1 MTRSLFLRIHDTI
14 VEHDKYFVQK
24 RNGAGQSGLSSL
36 QKITAAMR
44 MLTYGASTD
53 VIDDYVRIDK
63 STSLESVKRFIRSII
78 NIFGGNTFGHR
89 LIKTLHA
96 CLRKVHNEVFLVC
109 LGASTACTGHGRIVQ
124 PPVKKEG
131 LKVVATRDFYSLR
144 FPPPASPFCPKNT
157 KSDLCIQE
165 GREKGEKIRFIITAS
180 SFSRLLL
187 LLPRQRG
194 TLSRLLLLPP
204 PRSPVPKRRPWHRS
218 VLQSSCSSK
227 IALATAAAIASA
239 AARAEAEESSVI
251 ALEGVACEWSG
262 DRRGACGRG
271 RIDSSSKLAVTSSSN
286 SNSSSLLPSMPPT
299 PAGNLDR
306 FIVST
311 TPVVPVQYCHKTSVR
326 RWRSSDNGESC
337 PYFDLKDLWESFK
350 EWSVYGAGVP
360 LILNGNG
367 VAIYCTVARIR
378 KWLQETPEASS
389 NDEPVVFDSSI
400 IPWWAWI
407 KIYNLPEAELLNGWL
422 LHLILC

>member
-1 MTRSLFLRIHDTI
+1 MMRIIENPKCIRNFTSQPTISSIPSASRHQPAMTL
-14 VEHDKYFVQK
+14 
-24 RNGAGQSGLSSL
+24 L
-36 QKITAAMR
+36 Q
-44 MLTYGASTD
+44 
-53 VIDDYVRIDK
+53 VRELLAKNREEYDELIE
-63 STSLESVKRFIRSII
+63 LEKKLIS
-78 NIFGGNTFGHR
+78 GGNCG
-89 LIKTLHA
+89 
-96 CLRKVHNEVFLVC
+96 NE
-109 LGASTACTGHGRIVQ
+109 SEDET
-124 PPVKKEG
+124 EG
-131 LKVVATRDFYSLR
+131 EE
-144 FPPPASPFCPKNT
+144 
-157 KSDLCIQE
+157 QE
-165 GREKGEKIRFIITAS
+165 QDDGEDEED
-180 SFSRLLL
+180 
-187 LLPRQRG
+187 
-194 TLSRLLLLPP
+194 
-204 PRSPVPKRRPWHRS
+204 
-218 VLQSSCSSK
+218 
-227 IALATAAAIASA
+227 
-239 AARAEAEESSVI
+239 EAEESSVI